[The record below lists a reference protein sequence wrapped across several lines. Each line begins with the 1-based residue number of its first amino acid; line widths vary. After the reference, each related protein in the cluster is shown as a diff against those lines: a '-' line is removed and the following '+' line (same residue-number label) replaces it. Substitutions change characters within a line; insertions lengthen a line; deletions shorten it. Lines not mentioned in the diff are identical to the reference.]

1 MREEVRQLI
10 DAARVRV
17 AASRR
22 MVVLSGAGMS
32 SESGIPTF
40 RDAQTG
46 LWARYDPMQL
56 ASAEGFRSNPRVA
69 WDWYAERRASVRAA
83 LPNAGHL
90 ALAKFAQT
98 HPGRLQVITQNVD
111 DLHQRAGS
119 PDVIRLHG
127 DILQSRW
134 LGPCTR
140 REACDPLD
148 AEPERPPYCKQCG
161 NLVRPAVVWFGEM
174 LPADALLRAERAV
187 GHCDLMLVV
196 GTSGSVYPAA
206 GLAGMARNAGAQV
219 LIVNP
224 HASDLDAVAHQCLRG
239 TAAKVLPLL
248 LNLSGVENAG

>member
-1 MREEVRQLI
+1 MREEVRLLI
-10 DAARVRV
+10 EAARARV
-17 AASRR
+17 AAARR
-22 MVVLSGAGMS
+22 IAVLTGAGMS

-40 RDAQTG
+40 REAQSG

-69 WDWYAERRASVRAA
+69 WDWYAERRANVRAA
-83 LPNAGHL
+83 EPNAGHV
-90 ALAKFAQT
+90 ALAQFAAL
-98 HPGRLQVITQNVD
+98 HPERLQLITQNVD

-127 DILQSRW
+127 DILQNRW

-140 REACDPLD
+140 LEACDPAG
-148 AEPERPPYCKQCG
+148 AERERPPYCKQCG

-174 LPADALLRAERAV
+174 LPAEALMRAEHAAA
-187 GHCDLMLVV
+187 HCDLMLVV
-196 GTSGSVYPAA
+196 GTSGIVYPAA
-206 GLAGMARNAGAQV
+206 GLASMARNAGAHL

-224 HASDLDAVAHQCLRG
+224 QPSELDRVAHQCLRG

-248 LNLSGVENAG
+248 LNPSGPENAG

>member
-1 MREEVRQLI
+1 MREEVRLALE
-10 DAARVRV
+10 AARARV
-17 AASRR
+17 ASAQRI
-22 MVVLSGAGMS
+22 VVLSGAGMS

-40 RDAQTG
+40 REAQTG

-69 WDWYAERRASVRAA
+69 WDWYAERRANVRAA
-83 LPNAGHL
+83 EPNAGHV
-90 ALAKFAQT
+90 ALAQFAAR

-127 DILQSRW
+127 DILQNRW

-140 REACDPLD
+140 LESCDPAS
-148 AEPERPPYCKQCG
+148 AERERPPYCKQCG

-174 LPADALLRAERAV
+174 LPADALMRAEHAAT
-187 GHCDLMLVV
+187 HCDLLLVV
-196 GTSGSVYPAA
+196 GTSGMVYPAA
-206 GLAGMARNAGAQV
+206 GLASTARNAGADV
-219 LIVNP
+219 LIINP
-224 HASDLDAVAHQCLRG
+224 HGSDLDDVAHQCLRG

-248 LNLSGVENAG
+248 LNPSGPENAG